1 MLARRKKR
9 LIGFGNGLQIRP
21 GTARRIVF
29 ALCLAAAGAG
39 AANAQCYELWSHNS
53 GASLKVDI
61 TTMLSVIGPIN
72 LAGGGRSFNY
82 AFIGNYTLTTG
93 QSTQTSTGMLG
104 GSTILYSGSPLFTT
118 VNFTLA
124 DPAFHSDWIVDLQ
137 GSGDLMPKGL
147 PQTLPDISKWTLP
160 SLGTQHDYLAIGPT
174 GSVKQYILDE
184 ITGCTVSGVPT
195 ISLSVPELT
204 LSYTLGGVAPPPQVI
219 SISNSGTGT
228 LAWTASANVSWI
240 TLSQTSST
248 LTVSVNPAGLPPG
261 GYVGVIT
268 ITAPGATNSPFPIP
282 VELTVNSAGAGL
294 TLAGSMAHLASGG
307 GWDTTLTLV
316 NTGTTTGEAM
326 LNFFGNDGGPLQLPF
341 NFLESNPPAGPLTT
355 STLDQP
361 LYPTSMLIVDS
372 QQPTNPNAQV
382 GSAQLLTSGHVDG
395 FAIFKYAP
403 TGQEAVVPLETRNA
417 PSYLLAFDNTG
428 TLKTGIAIANV
439 ATQPASIPIVI
450 RDDTGTQIGADHL
463 SLSAQGHT
471 SFMLTDNYNITK
483 GKRGTIELDTPTSGQ
498 ITALGLR
505 ANGSA
510 LTTLP
515 VLARVTAGGGSMAHV
530 ASGGGWQTTFT
541 LVNTGTTPAQVQLS
555 FYDNSGNTQSLPLT
569 FVQQSNTASTASTVS
584 QTIAPGATLVILTQG
599 SNAGASV
606 VGSAQL
612 TTTGNLGGFAIF
624 RYNPTGQEAVVPLE
638 TRNANSYVLAF
649 DNTNGLV
656 TGVALANVTNHAL
669 IVPVAVRDDAGSLLV
684 TAVINLAANGHTSFL
699 LTDNYP
705 ASKSKRGTVEFVTP
719 PGTQISVLGLRAT
732 PGGAV
737 TTVPVLAK

>member
-9 LIGFGNGLQIRP
+9 LIGFGNGLLIRP
-21 GTARRIVF
+21 GTFRRIVF

-204 LSYTLGGVAPPPQVI
+204 FSYTAGGALPAPQTI
-219 SISNSGTGT
+219 TITNSGTGT
-228 LAWTASANVSWI
+228 LSWTAAANVSWI
-240 TLSQTSST
+240 TVAETSGA
-248 LTVSVNPAGLPPG
+248 LTVSINPG
-261 GYVGVIT
+261 GLAAGGHVGAII
-268 ITAPGATNSPFPIP
+268 ITAPGATNSPIAIP
-282 VELTVNSAGAGL
+282 VELTINSAGAGL
-294 TLAGSMAHLASGG
+294 SFAGSMAHLASGG

-316 NTGTTTGEAM
+316 NTSPSAGEA
-326 LNFFGNDGGPLQLPF
+326 LLDFFGNEGSPLQLPF
-341 NFLESNPPAGPLTT
+341 TFPQITSSGPPNA
-355 STLDQP
+355 STLDQT
-361 LYPTSMLIVDS
+361 LNANSVLVIDS
-372 QQPTNPNAQV
+372 QQPGNPNANI
-382 GSAQLLTSGHVDG
+382 GSAQLLTSGNVGG
-395 FAIFKYAP
+395 FAIFKYIP
-403 TGQEAVVPLETRNA
+403 TGQEAVVPLETRKA

-428 TLKTGIAIANV
+428 ALGTGVAIANI
-439 ATQPASIPIVI
+439 ATQPAGIPVVI
-450 RDDTGTQIGADHL
+450 RDDTGAQIGADTIEL
-463 SLSAQGHT
+463 AAQGHT
-471 SFMLTDNYNITK
+471 SFMLSANYAVTA
-483 GKRGTIELDTPTSGQ
+483 GKRGTVELHTPPSGQ
-498 ITALGLR
+498 ISALGLR

-515 VLARVTAGGGSMAHV
+515 VLAQVTAGGGSMAHV

-555 FYDNSGNTQSLPLT
+555 FYDNSGNTLSLPLT
-569 FVQQSNTASTASTVS
+569 FVQQSNTASTASTIS

-612 TTTGNLGGFAIF
+612 TTTGNVGGFAIF